1 MKRERRPLVV
11 IESHPVQYHAP
22 VYRLVEEAHGIPV
35 TVIYGSDF
43 SIAGYHDREFNTSF
57 AWDMDL
63 TGGSDVRF
71 LSKAKEGGANSY
83 EETSSRGLA
92 GMLASTNG
100 SAVLLTGYAGWFNR
114 GAIYA
119 AQRSALPLLL
129 RAETSDH
136 AVDRT
141 SLKSAARDWML
152 RRLYSL
158 CSRLLPIGS
167 RSHAHYRRLGVPEEK
182 IVFAPYCV
190 NTAPFLCNET
200 DRERLRPAAR
210 AEIGI
215 ERDDVAIL
223 FSGKL
228 SERKGVHIL
237 TAAVKLLPPALRAR
251 VVLVFLG
258 DGPEQPRLAAS
269 SQSDPGSR
277 MIFAGFRNQTQLSP
291 WYHAADMLVLP
302 SLRSETWGLVVNEAL
317 HHGIPCVVSDAVG
330 CAPDLIEEGQTGAIA
345 KSGSP
350 ESLAAAIV
358 RMAGQLSDPGIRSNC
373 RRKVN
378 GFSIA
383 KAADGIAQ
391 AWREVARCAPQ
402 MALGSSFA

>member
-1 MKRERRPLVV
+1 MKTERRPLVIV
-11 IESHPVQYHAP
+11 ESHPVQYHAP

-35 TVIYGSDF
+35 TVLYGSDF

-63 TGGSDVRF
+63 TGGSDVKF
-71 LSKAKEGGANSY
+71 LSTAKKGGATSY
-83 EETSSRGLA
+83 EQTSARGLTR
-92 GMLASTNG
+92 MLAAANG

-119 AQRSALPLLL
+119 ARRSNLPLLL
-129 RAETSDH
+129 RAETSD
-136 AVDRT
+136 RT
-141 SLKSAARDWML
+141 SVKSAARDWML

-158 CSRLLPIGS
+158 FSRLLPIGS
-167 RSHAHYRRLGVPEEK
+167 RSHAHYRRLGVPEDK
-182 IVFAPYCV
+182 MVLAPYCV
-190 NTAPFLCNET
+190 NTAPFHCDET
-200 DRERLRPAAR
+200 DRESLRPAAR
-210 AEIGI
+210 TQIGI
-215 ERDDVAIL
+215 GKDDVAIL

-237 TAAVKLLPPALRAR
+237 TDAVKLLPPALRAR
-251 VVLVFLG
+251 AILVFLG
-258 DGPEQPRLAAS
+258 SGPEQPRLAAS
-269 SQSDPGSR
+269 SQSDPGIR

-345 KSGSP
+345 KAGSA

-358 RMAGQLSDPGIRSNC
+358 RTAGQLPDPAIRSNC

-378 GFSIA
+378 GFSLL
-383 KAADGIAQ
+383 KAADGIAR
-391 AWREVARCAPQ
+391 AWREVARCAPE